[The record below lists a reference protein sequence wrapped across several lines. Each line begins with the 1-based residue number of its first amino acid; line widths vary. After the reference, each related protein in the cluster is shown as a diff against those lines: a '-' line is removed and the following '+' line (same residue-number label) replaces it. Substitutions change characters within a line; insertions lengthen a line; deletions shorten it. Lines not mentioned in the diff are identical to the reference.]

1 MGHIILVHR
10 VRLDACH
17 HQISGSVTFRIQMI
31 EQTEV
36 SLVAY
41 VTDVANIHETWFS
54 YGMTEFRICGHK
66 LFAID
71 ITAHGHRGF

>member
-1 MGHIILVHR
+1 
-10 VRLDACH
+10 
-17 HQISGSVTFRIQMI
+17 MI